1 MSNGS
6 SSKSTVLIV
15 LLLISL
21 GFNIYQWSSK
31 TNMKESYE
39 TQVDSLHTVQ
49 VDVEKELNDT
59 YADLNQYKGINSRL
73 DSLLQEA
80 NGRVDEQRT
89 KIQQLISSGG
99 KSSVLNKNLQKELDE
114 LKKLRNEYM
123 DRIDN
128 LLVEN
133 EMLKK
138 DTSNLRSEVASLSK
152 SLESTVTTAS
162 VLKAEYFKITAF
174 KHRSNNKYT
183 ETAMAKRTNK
193 IETCFSILENAIAK
207 DGEKTVYVRMM
218 EPGGKVLG
226 NRAEGSSTFKKT
238 GGDEELLFT
247 TSKTVNFN
255 HSKQDVCVHYEEAE
269 RVFTAGTYLIE
280 VYVDGNL
287 AGATSL
293 NLK

>member
-1 MSNGS
+1 MSNES
-6 SSKSTVLIV
+6 SSKSTLLIV

-31 TNMKESYE
+31 STMKESYE
-39 TQVDSLHTVQ
+39 TQVDSLNTMQ
-49 VDVEKELNDT
+49 VDVEKELDET

-80 NGRVDEQRT
+80 NGKVDEQKA
-89 KIQQLISSGG
+89 KIQQLISTGG
-99 KSSVLNKNLQKELDE
+99 KSSALNKNLKKELEE
-114 LKKLRNEYM
+114 LKKLRDQYM

-138 DTSNLRSEVASLSK
+138 DTSDLRSEVASLSK
-152 SLESTVTTAS
+152 NLETTVTTAS
-162 VLKAEYFKITAF
+162 VLKAEYFKVTAF
-174 KHRSNNKYT
+174 KHRSNNKYS

-193 IETCFSILENAIAK
+193 IETCFSVLENAIAK
-207 DGEKTVYVRMM
+207 EGEKTVYVRMM

-226 NRAEGSSTFKKT
+226 NRAEGSSTFKKS
-238 GGDEELLFT
+238 GSDEELLFT
-247 TSKTVNFN
+247 VSKTIDYN
-255 HSKQDVCVHYEEAE
+255 HGKQQLCVHYEEAE
-269 RVFTAGTYLIE
+269 RVFTTGTYLIE
-280 VYVDGNL
+280 VYVDGSL